1 MDFLAARRFLGA
13 LALVLIGIGLAS
25 ACASPP
31 VSQGTGVPGTL
42 ALSPAWGG
50 GPPERGMLIM
60 AAPLPG
66 EGAQPVLDLVRP
78 ELLGLQ
84 VNVKALDSAGFYH
97 ALAGLK
103 PRLGTALPVRV
114 RYWTADAA
122 GRNVQATGLVYLPDR
137 AETPRALLLVCHGTQ
152 AVRDR
157 VPSRLAGAE
166 RLIGLLAAASG
177 LAVALPDY
185 PGMGD
190 GEGFHPYCHAASLGL
205 AGLDMLRAAQAV
217 MRDAWPEAPPAP
229 VYISGYSE
237 GGMAAMATFRELA
250 ATAPGEFPVAGV
262 FPMAGPFDMSGTMRL
277 MMAADAPVSQPYYL
291 PFTVFGWYPAEGE
304 ALRPDR
310 FFGPAILAELAVMF
324 DGRTTGAAMNR
335 RIVELQG
342 VPEGKAVAA
351 RLLRLEAR
359 SALADPE
366 HDPWGAQML
375 EALRRNDLYDWDCP
389 KGVPLHLMAT
399 RADEQVPWGN
409 SLLAAER
416 LAARGAAVDFT
427 ELDQATHEKGGY
439 EAYARMLVAVWRE
452 TGIAPR

>member
-78 ELLGLQ
+78 EMLGLQ
-84 VNVKALDSAGFYH
+84 VNVKALDTAGFYR

-122 GRNVQATGLVYLPDR
+122 GREVQATGLV
-137 AETPRALLLVCHGTQ
+137 
-152 AVRDR
+152 
-157 VPSRLAGAE
+157 
-166 RLIGLLAAASG
+166 
-177 LAVALPDY
+177 
-185 PGMGD
+185 
-190 GEGFHPYCHAASLGL
+190 
-205 AGLDMLRAAQAV
+205 
-217 MRDAWPEAPPAP
+217 
-229 VYISGYSE
+229 
-237 GGMAAMATFRELA
+237 
-250 ATAPGEFPVAGV
+250 
-262 FPMAGPFDMSGTMRL
+262 
-277 MMAADAPVSQPYYL
+277 YL

-304 ALRPDR
+304 VLRPDR

-324 DGRTTGAAMNR
+324 DGRTTGATMNR
-335 RIVELQG
+335 RIAELQG

-351 RLLRLEAR
+351 RLLRPEAR

-389 KGVPLHLMAT
+389 KGVPVHLMAT